1 MLDNQGD
8 CKVCKDGR
16 GLGFD
21 LCMAF
26 QPIIDCEDRTVYA
39 HEALVRGPN
48 GEGAGWVF
56 ERITRSNRYQ
66 FDQACRVKAIEW
78 AARLGMESRLS
89 INFMPNAVYEPER
102 CIQTTLKAAKDHDFP
117 LDQLIFEVTES
128 ERVDDVPHLNNII
141 TYYREHGFLT
151 AIDDFGA
158 GYAGLNFLAELRT
171 DLVKLDMGLIR
182 DIDSSRTRQA
192 VVQAIVAVC
201 KELSIIPVAEG
212 IETRAELDALKDM
225 GIRLFQGYLIAQPA
239 FQSLPEIDWEA
250 IK

>member
-1 MLDNQGD
+1 MQENQDD
-8 CKVCKDGR
+8 CKVCKDGK
-16 GLGFD
+16 GLGFE
-21 LCMAF
+21 LSMAF
-26 QPIIDCEDRTVYA
+26 QPIVDCEKRTVYG
-39 HEALVRGPN
+39 HEALVRGPD

-56 ERITRSNRYQ
+56 EKINNSNRYQ
-66 FDQACRVKAIEW
+66 FDQTCRVKAIEW
-78 AARLGMESRLS
+78 ASRLGMESRLS

-102 CIQTTLKAAKDHDFP
+102 CIRTTLRAAKDHDFP

-128 ERVDDVPHLNNII
+128 ERVEDVPHLNNII

-158 GYAGLNFLAELRT
+158 GYAGLNFLAELQT

-182 DIDSSRTRQA
+182 DIDSSLTRQA
-192 VVQAIVAVC
+192 VVRSIVNFC
-201 KELSIIPVAEG
+201 RELSIRPVAEG
-212 IETRAELDALKDM
+212 IETQAELNVLKDM
-225 GIRLFQGYLIAQPA
+225 GIKLFQGYLIAKPA